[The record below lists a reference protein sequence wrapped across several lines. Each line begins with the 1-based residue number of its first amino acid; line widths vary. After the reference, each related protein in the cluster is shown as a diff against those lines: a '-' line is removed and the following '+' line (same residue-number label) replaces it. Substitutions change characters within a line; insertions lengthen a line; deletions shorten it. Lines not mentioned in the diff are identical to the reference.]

1 MSKNKMKTIDSF
13 FKKKARLDV
22 DVDGESVENNSGED
36 EEEEEEEGEEEEGEE
51 EEGEEE
57 EGHEE
62 EQVTVEDVVDEENPT
77 RIQRVNDASGVL
89 IVERDPGLRV
99 KFGSILLIPKNKQE
113 KHM

>member
-22 DVDGESVENNSGED
+22 DVDGESVENNSGANE
-36 EEEEEEEGEEEEGEE
+36 EE

-62 EQVTVEDVVDEENPT
+62 EEVTLEDVVDEENPP
-77 RIQRVNDASGVL
+77 RIQRANDASGVL
-89 IVERDPGLRV
+89 IVERDPGLRYQ
-99 KFGSILLIPKNKQE
+99 IWDHPIN
-113 KHM
+113 